1 MPKLS
6 DTKIR
11 GARPKDRP
19 YKLFDGDGLFLIVH
33 PNGGR
38 WWRQRYYLD
47 GKEQLLS
54 LGTYP
59 EVSLAG
65 AREKGSA
72 LRRQLA
78 NGTDP
83 SVERQRVK
91 IARRGAAASAYK
103 AVALEWL
110 EKTSKARQ
118 WSVDH
123 TERTRRRFEVHF
135 FPWLGPKPIAEIT
148 DDDVMACL
156 QRMEDRNLI
165 DTAHRA
171 LSENDSLFRYAK
183 KRKYVKHN
191 VVADLRGP
199 DTLPR
204 AKVKHHAAITDPA
217 QLAPLLRAI
226 DAYHGG
232 FIVRCAIRL
241 LPLVFV
247 RPGELQW
254 ATWSEFDLDGAEW
267 RIPAERMKMREYHIV
282 PLSRQAVAILRELH
296 PVSGPEGYVFPQ
308 ARSASR
314 PISENTLNVA
324 LRGIGYTKDQQTAHG
339 FRRTASTLLNE
350 QGWNPDAIE
359 RQLAHGE
366 RDPVRGSYN
375 AAQYLPERRRMMQ
388 AWSDYVDGLK
398 AGDKVVSVV
407 RSPESALAD
416 HLSPTREA

>member
-1 MPKLS
+1 LAKLS

-11 GARPKDRP
+11 GAKPKERP

-33 PNGGR
+33 PTGGR
-38 WWRQRYYLD
+38 WWRKRYYLD

-59 EVSLAG
+59 EVSLAE
-65 AREKGSA
+65 ARDKA
-72 LRRQLA
+72 AILRKQLA

-83 SVERQRVK
+83 SAERQRMK
-91 IARRGAAASAYK
+91 IARRGAAAIAYK
-103 AVALEWL
+103 AVALDWL

-135 FPWLGPKPIAEIT
+135 FPWLGPKSIAEVT

-191 VVADLRGP
+191 IVADLRGP

-217 QLAPLLRAI
+217 QLSPLLRAI

-232 FIVRCAIRL
+232 FVVRCAIRL
-241 LPLVFV
+241 LPLAFV

-254 ATWSEFDLDGAEW
+254 AMWPEFDLDGAEW

-296 PVSGPEGYVFPQ
+296 PVSGPESYVFPQ
-308 ARSASR
+308 ARNASR

-324 LRGIGYTKDQQTAHG
+324 LRGIGYTKEQQTAHG

-366 RDPVRGSYN
+366 RDPIRSSYN

-388 AWSDYVDGLK
+388 AWSNYLDGLK
-398 AGDKVVSVV
+398 IGGNVVPIYRPGAAPAV
-407 RSPESALAD
+407 A
-416 HLSPTREA
+416 

>member
-1 MPKLS
+1 
-6 DTKIR
+6 
-11 GARPKDRP
+11 
-19 YKLFDGDGLFLIVH
+19 V
-33 PNGGR
+33 
-38 WWRQRYYLD
+38 
-47 GKEQLLS
+47 
-54 LGTYP
+54 
-59 EVSLAG
+59 
-65 AREKGSA
+65 
-72 LRRQLA
+72 
-78 NGTDP
+78 
-83 SVERQRVK
+83 
-91 IARRGAAASAYK
+91 ASTYK

-123 TERTRRRFEVHF
+123 SQRTLRRFDVHF
-135 FPWLGPKPIAEIT
+135 FPWLGPKPIADVT

-156 QRMEDRNLI
+156 RRIEDRNLL
-165 DTAHRA
+165 DTAHRV

-191 VVADLRGP
+191 IVADLRGP

-204 AKVKHHAAITDPA
+204 AKVKHNAAITDPA
-217 QLAPLLRAI
+217 QLGPLLRAV

-232 FIVRCAIRL
+232 FVVRCALRL

-254 ATWSEFDLDGAEW
+254 STWSEMDLDGAEW
-267 RIPAERMKMREYHIV
+267 RIPADRMKMKEYHVV
-282 PLSRQAVAILRELH
+282 PLSRQAVALLRELH

-308 ARSASR
+308 ARNASR

-324 LRGIGYTKDQQTAHG
+324 LRGIGYTKEQQTAHG

-359 RQLAHGE
+359 RQLAHGD
-366 RDPVRGSYN
+366 RDPIRGTYN

-388 AWSDYVDGLK
+388 SWSDYLDGLK
-398 AGDKVVSVV
+398 AGGNVVSIH
-407 RSPESALAD
+407 RSGSAA
-416 HLSPTREA
+416 

>member
-1 MPKLS
+1 VPKLS

-11 GARPKDRP
+11 AAKPREKP
-19 YKLFDGDGLFLIVH
+19 YKLFDSDGLFLSVQ
-33 PNGGR
+33 PNDGR
-38 WWRQRYYLD
+38 WWRQRYYLA

-59 EVSLAG
+59 EITLAEARGKG
-65 AREKGSA
+65 AIIRKQVAHGGNPSA
-72 LRRQLA
+72 DRQ
-78 NGTDP
+78 
-83 SVERQRVK
+83 QKK
-91 IARRGAAASAYK
+91 IARRDAVASTYK

-110 EKTSKARQ
+110 EKTAKARQ

-123 TERTRRRFEVHF
+123 SQRTLRRFEVHF
-135 FPWLGPKPIAEIT
+135 FPWLGPKPIADVT
-148 DDDVMACL
+148 DDDVMASL
-156 QRMEDRNLI
+156 RRIEDRNLL

-191 VVADLRGP
+191 IVADLRGP

-204 AKVKHHAAITDPA
+204 PTVKHHAAITDPV
-217 QLAPLLRAI
+217 QLGSLLRAI

-232 FIVRCAIRL
+232 FVVRRALRL

-254 ATWSEFDLDGAEW
+254 ATWSEIDLDGAEW

-282 PLSRQAVAILRELH
+282 PLSRQAISILRELH
-296 PVSGPEGYVFPQ
+296 PVSGSEGYVFPQ
-308 ARSASR
+308 ARNASR
-314 PISENTLNVA
+314 PISENTLNVG
-324 LRGIGYTKDQQTAHG
+324 LRGIGYTKEQQTAHG

-350 QGWNPDAIE
+350 QGWSPDAIE

-366 RDPVRGSYN
+366 RDPIRGTYN
-375 AAQYLPERRRMMQ
+375 AAQYLPERRRMIE
-388 AWSDYVDGLK
+388 AWADYLDGLR
-398 AGDKVVSVV
+398 AGGASQRHDQTSD
-407 RSPESALAD
+407 SAVG
-416 HLSPTREA
+416 

>member
-1 MPKLS
+1 VDLPRIAEPTPVPKLS

-11 GARPKDRP
+11 SARPRERP
-19 YKLFDGDGLFLIVH
+19 YKLFDSEGLFLSIQ

-38 WWRQRYYLD
+38 WWRQRYYLA

-59 EVSLAG
+59 EITLAE
-65 AREKGSA
+65 AREKGAIIRKQVAHGANPSA
-72 LRRQLA
+72 
-78 NGTDP
+78 
-83 SVERQRVK
+83 ERQQKK
-91 IARRGAAASAYK
+91 IARRDAMVSTYK

-110 EKTSKARQ
+110 EKTGKARQ

-123 TERTRRRFEVHF
+123 SQRTLRRLEVHF
-135 FPWLGPKPIAEIT
+135 FPWVGPKPIADVT

-156 QRMEDRNLI
+156 RRMEDRNLI

-204 AKVKHHAAITDPA
+204 TKIKHHAAITDPV
-217 QLAPLLRAI
+217 QLATLLRAL

-232 FIVRCAIRL
+232 FVVRCAIRL

-267 RIPAERMKMREYHIV
+267 RLPAERMKMREYHIV
-282 PLSRQAVAILRELH
+282 PLSRQAVAILREVHL
-296 PVSGPEGYVFPQ
+296 VSGPEGYVFPQ
-308 ARSASR
+308 ARNASR

-324 LRGIGYTKDQQTAHG
+324 LRGIGYTKEQQTAHG

-350 QGWNPDAIE
+350 QGWNRDAIE

-388 AWSDYVDGLK
+388 AWSDYIDGLK
-398 AGDKVVSVV
+398 AGSNG
-407 RSPESALAD
+407 AAI
-416 HLSPTREA
+416 

>member
-1 MPKLS
+1 
-6 DTKIR
+6 
-11 GARPKDRP
+11 
-19 YKLFDGDGLFLIVH
+19 
-33 PNGGR
+33 
-38 WWRQRYYLD
+38 
-47 GKEQLLS
+47 
-54 LGTYP
+54 
-59 EVSLAG
+59 
-65 AREKGSA
+65 
-72 LRRQLA
+72 
-78 NGTDP
+78 
-83 SVERQRVK
+83 
-91 IARRGAAASAYK
+91 
-103 AVALEWL
+103 L
-110 EKTSKARQ
+110 EKTAKARQ

-123 TERTRRRFEVHF
+123 SQRTLRRLEVHF
-135 FPWLGPKPIAEIT
+135 FPWIGPKPIADVT

-156 QRMEDRNLI
+156 RRMEDRNLL

-204 AKVKHHAAITDPA
+204 TKIKHHAAITDPVQFA
-217 QLAPLLRAI
+217 TLLRAL

-232 FIVRCAIRL
+232 FVVRCAIRL

-296 PVSGPEGYVFPQ
+296 PVSGPQGYVFPQ
-308 ARSASR
+308 ARNASR

-324 LRGIGYTKDQQTAHG
+324 LRGLGYTKEQQTAHG

-350 QGWNPDAIE
+350 QGWNRDAIE

-366 RDPVRGSYN
+366 RDPVRGTYN

-388 AWSDYVDGLK
+388 TWSNYLDGLK
-398 AGDKVVSVV
+398 AGGNGV
-407 RSPESALAD
+407 PI
-416 HLSPTREA
+416 